1 MSSRAIGFGSMPVDS
16 GTHFIV
22 VTPWSPPAPGR
33 SCSPRTGSIVFLL
46 HCLLRGI
53 QEWIGLTNLAATGNA
68 LGAIFAIVAA

>member
-1 MSSRAIGFGSMPVDS
+1 
-16 GTHFIV
+16 
-22 VTPWSPPAPGR
+22 
-33 SCSPRTGSIVFLL
+33 VFLL